1 MNGEGVQLPPEH
13 TLNIPILF
21 QPVRAGEV
29 NTKLLISSYLR
40 KPKGIL
46 RCRKKIIL
54 SENIS
59 SDKRFSFY
67 FVFIGTTLNR
77 TYLILFG
84 LQK

>member
-1 MNGEGVQLPPEH
+1 MNGEGVELPPEH

-40 KPKGIL
+40 KTKYIL

-54 SENIS
+54 S
-59 SDKRFSFY
+59 
-67 FVFIGTTLNR
+67 
-77 TYLILFG
+77 
-84 LQK
+84 